1 MPKSEFS
8 TPAVTIL
15 HDWPPAALANRS
27 ASHRTEFAIACRK
40 QGRYFPS
47 FADAEQWWPLAA
59 SFRDARILRHQHP
72 APVRTVA
79 VIKALPPGLNTLAGW
94 EWAAWGTSTAPPV
107 PASSHDLLG
116 SDETTRVEAAVHSC
130 RYCGEEIPQH
140 PARPGVE
147 RCPKCNGTEVEEP
160 AIQSCL
166 KCGEE
171 IHPDEDPAM
180 NHCRFFG
187 DNS

>member
-1 MPKSEFS
+1 MTETDMPMREFR
-8 TPAVTIL
+8 TPDVTIL
-15 HDWPPAALANRS
+15 RGWPLAALADRQS
-27 ASHRTEFAIACRK
+27 SHRTTFAIACRE

-59 SFRDARILRHQHP
+59 SFRDARISRHQHP

-94 EWAAWGTSTAPPV
+94 EWAAWGTSTAPLA

-116 SDETTRVEAAVHSC
+116 SDETIRVEAAV
-130 RYCGEEIPQH
+130 
-140 PARPGVE
+140 
-147 RCPKCNGTEVEEP
+147 
-160 AIQSCL
+160 QSCP

-180 NHCRFFG
+180 HRCRTP
-187 DNS
+187 DHSY